1 MKRFGLLIVVFCL
14 LINLWLLIQMQDEVS
29 EDRIDEEKISEKE
42 NNKVIDDELLTL
54 VNYENEVP
62 ENWQVNLIAI
72 NNNQLVDKRIYDDL
86 MAMLQD
92 SKRAGLELL
101 ICSSYRSNEK
111 QMQLYQEKVNEY
123 LNQGYLKDE
132 AENKAA
138 FWVAR
143 PGTSEHQLGLAIDI
157 VSKDNQRLDPSQEST
172 IEQQWLMAN
181 SYKYGFI
188 LRYPTDK
195 SDITKIGYE
204 PWHYRYVGKNHARKI
219 KELDVCLEEYLS
231 LINKS

>member
-14 LINLWLLIQMQDEVS
+14 LINLWLLIQIQGEVS
-29 EDRIDEEKISEKE
+29 EDRIDEKKISEKE

-111 QMQLYQEKVNEY
+111 QVQLYQEKVNEY

-132 AENKAA
+132 AESKAA

>member
-14 LINLWLLIQMQDEVS
+14 LINLWLLIQMQGEVS
-29 EDRIDEEKISEKE
+29 EDRIDEKKISEKE

-72 NNNQLVDKRIYDDL
+72 NNNQLVDKRVYDDL

-92 SKRAGLELL
+92 GKRAGLELL

-172 IEQQWLMAN
+172 VEQQWLMAN

>member
-14 LINLWLLIQMQDEVS
+14 LINLWLLIQMQGEVS
-29 EDRIDEEKISEKE
+29 EDRIDEKKISEKE

>member
-14 LINLWLLIQMQDEVS
+14 LINLWLLIQMQGEVS
-29 EDRIDEEKISEKE
+29 EDRIDEKKISEKE

-72 NNNQLVDKRIYDDL
+72 NNNQLVDKRVYDDL

-204 PWHYRYVGKNHARKI
+204 PWHYRYVGKNRARKI

>member
-72 NNNQLVDKRIYDDL
+72 NNNQLVDKRVYDDL

-172 IEQQWLMAN
+172 VEQQWLMAN

>member
-14 LINLWLLIQMQDEVS
+14 LINLWLLIQMQGEVS
-29 EDRIDEEKISEKE
+29 EDRIDEKKISEKE

-72 NNNQLVDKRIYDDL
+72 NNNQLVDKRVYDDL

-172 IEQQWLMAN
+172 VEQQWLMAN